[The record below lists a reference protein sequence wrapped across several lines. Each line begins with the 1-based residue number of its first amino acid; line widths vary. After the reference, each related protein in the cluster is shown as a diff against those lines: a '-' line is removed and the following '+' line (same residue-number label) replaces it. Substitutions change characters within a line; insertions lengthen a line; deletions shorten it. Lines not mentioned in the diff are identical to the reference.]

1 MSKLDSPALVP
12 WLGSFFLEAQ
22 FDLYSKFRLPV
33 SAIGQQP
40 QPCAI
45 VVLARRVGV
54 GIGRRIMAIFEKI
67 GVVSALTG
75 FLVLIGATVALFVA
89 A

>member
-1 MSKLDSPALVP
+1 LIHQEAASVGGLFHFPFAFSASTQNFDSLCRQSDSNLSRARSL
-12 WLGSFFLEAQ
+12 FL
-22 FDLYSKFRLPV
+22 
-33 SAIGQQP
+33 
-40 QPCAI
+40 
-45 VVLARRVGV
+45 LARVGV

-67 GVVSALTG
+67 CVVSALTG

>member
-1 MSKLDSPALVP
+1 M
-12 WLGSFFLEAQ
+12 
-22 FDLYSKFRLPV
+22 

-40 QPCAI
+40 QPYAI

-67 GVVSALTG
+67 CVVSALTG
-75 FLVLIGATVALFVA
+75 FLVLIGATVALFVGT
-89 A
+89 